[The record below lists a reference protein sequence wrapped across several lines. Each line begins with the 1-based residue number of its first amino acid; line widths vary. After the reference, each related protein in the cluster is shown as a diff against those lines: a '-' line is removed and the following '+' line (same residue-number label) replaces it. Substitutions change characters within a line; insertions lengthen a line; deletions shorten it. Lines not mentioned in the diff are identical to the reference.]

1 LALSDYL
8 KEQSSMIPLFPMDKQ
23 PNKHINQSHADASTS
38 RDEWDEP
45 KSFFTET
52 TLTLLHPTHLPCQ
65 DMSTPPFTPYS
76 IELDAPP

>member
-23 PNKHINQSHADASTS
+23 PNKHIDQSHADASTS

-45 KSFFTET
+45 KSFFT
-52 TLTLLHPTHLPCQ
+52 
-65 DMSTPPFTPYS
+65 
-76 IELDAPP
+76 